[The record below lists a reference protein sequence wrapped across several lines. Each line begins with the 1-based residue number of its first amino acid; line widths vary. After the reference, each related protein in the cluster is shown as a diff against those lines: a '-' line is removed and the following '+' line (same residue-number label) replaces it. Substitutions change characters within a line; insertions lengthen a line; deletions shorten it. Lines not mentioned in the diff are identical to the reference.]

1 MKAIRRFTVRPVLPE
16 PLRPLSDLA
25 RNLRWS
31 WHTETRDLFQ
41 TVDPEGWQAAGGDP
55 VRLLGS
61 VPAARLAELAWD
73 RRFLRRL
80 TAAADDLDDYLHGRR
95 WYQTQNDRTA
105 PTAPGR
111 PPHGIAK
118 GTPGRTPHGTAE
130 GMPGHPAD
138 ADGAFPTAIAYFS
151 PEFGVTAAL
160 PQYSGGLGILAGDH
174 LKAASDLGV
183 PLIGVGL
190 LYRHGYFRQSLSR
203 DGWQQEHYPVLDPNE
218 LPVSLMREHDGTPA
232 VVSLALPAGRRL
244 RAHIWVARVG
254 RVPLLMLD
262 SDVEENAPGERDVTD
277 RLYGGG
283 SEHRLLQEMLLG
295 IGGVRAVRAY
305 CRLTGHP
312 VPEVFHTNEGHAG
325 FLGLERIRELGDAPE
340 PLDFDAAL
348 EAVRAGTVFTT
359 HTPVPAGIDRFDR
372 ELVAR
377 HFGERGELPG
387 VPVDKILR
395 LGTETYPGG
404 APELFNMAVMGLRLA
419 QRANGVSTLHG
430 AVSRGMFAGLWP
442 GFDADEV
449 PITSVTNGVHAPTW
463 VAPEVSRLG
472 ARQIGASRAEDAL
485 TVGGSD
491 LWNSVVNIPDAEI
504 WELRRELREQLVTE
518 VRTRLRASWRQRGAG
533 AAELGWVDGVLDPDV
548 LTIGFARRVPS
559 YKRLTLMLRDRD
571 RLRELLLHPTRPI
584 QIVVAGKAHPAD
596 DGGKRLVQELVR
608 FADDPRV
615 RHRIVFLPDYG
626 MGMAQKLYPGCDVW
640 LNNPLRPLE
649 ACGTSGM
656 KAALNGCLN
665 LSVLDGW
672 WDEWYEPD
680 FGWAIPTADGSATD
694 EDRRDDLEA
703 AALYELIE
711 NRVAP
716 RFYDRGAGGL
726 PERWIE
732 MVRRTLATLG
742 PKVLAGRMV
751 REYVER
757 LYAPAAHAHRALD
770 PDTARDLAAWKARVR
785 AVWPQVAVDHVEA
798 TETLEALESMAATE
812 AAAGERVAGGAAM
825 AAGETTENAAAV
837 EFAEPTA
844 VGTAELGAILGLRV
858 QVALGE
864 LRPEDVE
871 VQAVAGRVD
880 PDDAIADAR
889 MFPLKPTGGPDLQG
903 RWVYE
908 GPLSLDRTGAFG
920 YTVRVLPAHR
930 LLASPA
936 DLGLVALPSGTPGE
950 GAGLLMR

>member
-16 PLRPLSDLA
+16 PLHPLSDLA

-31 WHTETRDLFQ
+31 WHTDTRDLFQ
-41 TVDPEGWQAAGGDP
+41 AVDPDGWQAAGGDP

-61 VPAARLAELAWD
+61 VSAARLTELAQD

-80 TAAADDLDDYLHGRR
+80 TAVADDLDDYLHGRR
-95 WYQTQNDRTA
+95 WYQTHSPEAPDRT
-105 PTAPGR
+105 TALDPAIGR
-111 PPHGIAK
+111 DE
-118 GTPGRTPHGTAE
+118 TP
-130 GMPGHPAD
+130 
-138 ADGAFPTAIAYFS
+138 FPTAVAYFS

-203 DGWQQEHYPVLDPNE
+203 DGWQLEHYPVLDPHE
-218 LPVSLMREHDGTPA
+218 LPVTLLREHDGNPA
-232 VVSLALPAGRRL
+232 HVSLVLPGGRAL
-244 RAHIWVARVG
+244 RAHVWVAHVG

-295 IGGVRAVRAY
+295 IGGVRALRIY
-305 CRLTGHP
+305 CRLTGHAA
-312 VPEVFHTNEGHAG
+312 PEVFHTNEGHAG
-325 FLGLERIRELGDAPE
+325 FLGLERIRELGE
-340 PLDFDAAL
+340 PVESGGHGLDFDAAL

-359 HTPVPAGIDRFDR
+359 HTPVPAGIDRFET

-377 HFGERGELPG
+377 HLGERAELPT
-387 VPVDKILR
+387 VPVDRILK
-395 LGTETYPGG
+395 LGQESYPGG
-404 APELFNMAVMGLRLA
+404 EPRLFNMAVMGLRLA

-430 AVSRGMFAGLWP
+430 AVSRDMFAGLWP

-449 PITSVTNGVHAPTW
+449 PITSITNGVHAPTW
-463 VAPEVSRLG
+463 IAPEVLRLA
-472 ARQIGASRAEDAL
+472 ARRIGVGRAEDAL
-485 TVGGSD
+485 SAGNPERWESVGG
-491 LWNSVVNIPDAEI
+491 IPDI
-504 WELRRELREQLVTE
+504 DVWELRRTLREQLVGE
-518 VRTRLRASWRQRGAG
+518 VRRRLRASWHQRGAG
-533 AAELGWVDGVLDPDV
+533 AAELGWVDSVLDPEV

-559 YKRLTLMLRDRD
+559 YKRLTLMLRDRE

-656 KAALNGCLN
+656 KAALNGGLN

-672 WDEWYEPD
+672 WDEWYDPD
-680 FGWAIPTADGSATD
+680 FGWAIPTADGSATS
-694 EDRRDDLEA
+694 EDRRDDLES

-716 RFYDRGAGGL
+716 LFYERGPEGL
-726 PERWIE
+726 PRRWTE
-732 MVRRTLATLG
+732 MVRRTLAVLG
-742 PKVLAGRMV
+742 PRVLAGRMV

-757 LYAPAAHAHRALD
+757 LYVPAARAHRLM
-770 PDTARDLAAWKARVR
+770 DTDTSRELAFWKQRMRGA
-785 AVWPQVAVDHVEA
+785 WPQVAIDHVE
-798 TETLEALESMAATE
+798 TLEQTTD
-812 AAAGERVAGGAAM
+812 ERS
-825 AAGETTENAAAV
+825 
-837 EFAEPTA
+837 
-844 VGTAELGAILGLRV
+844 AELGATLALRV
-858 QVALGE
+858 RVALGE
-864 LRPEDVE
+864 LHPEDVE

-880 PDDAIADAR
+880 LDDAITDAR
-889 MFPLKPTGGPDLQG
+889 TSPLKPVGSGPDLEG
-903 RWVYE
+903 RWIYE
-908 GPLSLDRTGAFG
+908 GPLTLDHTGPFG

-930 LLASPA
+930 LLASSA
-936 DLGLVALPSGTPGE
+936 DLGLVSLPVETTGE
-950 GAGLLMR
+950 TGGVVLR

>member
-1 MKAIRRFTVRPVLPE
+1 VKVELVKAIRRFTVRPVLPE
-16 PLRPLSDLA
+16 ALHPLSDLA

-31 WHTETRDLFQ
+31 WHAETRDLFQ
-41 TVDPEGWQAAGGDP
+41 SVDPERWTACGGDP

-61 VPAARLAELAWD
+61 VSAGRLAQLTD
-73 RRFLRRL
+73 DSRFLRRL
-80 TAAADDLDDYLHGRR
+80 AAVSADLREYVTGDR
-95 WYQTQNDRTA
+95 WYQTQTSDL
-105 PTAPGR
+105 
-111 PPHGIAK
+111 
-118 GTPGRTPHGTAE
+118 
-130 GMPGHPAD
+130 PA
-138 ADGAFPTAIAYFS
+138 AIAYFS

-203 DGWQQEHYPVLDPNE
+203 EGWQQEHYPVLDPNE
-218 LPVSLMREHDGTPA
+218 LPVVPLSEDDGTPA
-232 VVSLALPAGRRL
+232 LVSLALPGGRAL
-244 RAHIWVARVG
+244 RARIWLAQVG

-262 SDVEENAPGERDVTD
+262 SDVEENDLGERGVTD

-295 IGGVRAVRAY
+295 IGGVRAVRTY

-312 VPEVFHTNEGHAG
+312 QPEVFHTNEGHAG
-325 FLGLERIRELGDAPE
+325 FLGLERIAELGDE
-340 PLDFDAAL
+340 GLDFESAL

-372 ELVAR
+372 EVVAR
-377 HFGERGELPG
+377 HFGSDAELPRID
-387 VPVDKILR
+387 VERILA
-395 LGTETYPGG
+395 LGMETYPGG
-404 APELFNMAVMGLRLA
+404 EPNLFNMAVMGLRLG
-419 QRANGVSTLHG
+419 QRANGVSLLHG
-430 AVSRGMFAGLWP
+430 QVSREMFSGLWP
-442 GFDADEV
+442 GFDPEEV

-463 VAPEVSRLG
+463 VAPEVFRLG
-472 ARQIGASRAEDAL
+472 ARQIGAQRTEDAL

-491 LWNSVVNIPDAEI
+491 RWDAVAEI
-504 WELRRELREQLVTE
+504 ADQEIWDLRRVLREQLVLE
-518 VRTRLRASWRQRGAG
+518 VRDRLRASWRQRGAG
-533 AAELGWVDGVLDPDV
+533 TAELGWIDGVLDPDV

-571 RLRELLLHPTRPI
+571 RLMDLMLHSERPV

-596 DGGKRLVQELVR
+596 DGGKRLIQELVR

-626 MGMAQKLYPGCDVW
+626 MAMAQKLYPGCDIW

-672 WDEWYEPD
+672 WDEWFQPD
-680 FGWAIPTADGSATD
+680 FGWAIPTADGTATD
-694 EDRRDDLEA
+694 DDRRDELEA
-703 AALYELIE
+703 GALYDLLEQ
-711 NRVAP
+711 RVAP
-716 RFYDRGAGGL
+716 RFYERGQAGL
-726 PERWIE
+726 PDRWIE
-732 MVRRTLATLG
+732 MVRRTLTHLG

-757 LYAPAAHAHRALD
+757 LYAPAAHAHRSLNAE
-770 PDTARDLAAWKARVR
+770 TARELAAWKSRVR
-785 AVWPQVAVDHVEA
+785 AAWPQITVDHVEA
-798 TETLEALESMAATE
+798 SSAT
-812 AAAGERVAGGAAM
+812 
-825 AAGETTENAAAV
+825 TT
-837 EFAEPTA
+837 P
-844 VGTAELGAILGLRV
+844 ELGTTLSLRV
-858 QVALGE
+858 RVGLADLA
-864 LRPEDVE
+864 PDDVE

-880 PDDAIADAR
+880 TDDRIADAVCV
-889 MFPLKPTGGPDLQG
+889 PLKPTGGSDLEG

-908 GPLSLDRTGAFG
+908 GPLSLDRTGSFG
-920 YTVRVLPAHR
+920 YTVRILPAHR
-930 LLASPA
+930 LLASGA
-936 DLGLVALPSGTPGE
+936 ELGLVAVPSEEMGE
-950 GAGLLMR
+950 GAGVLMR

>member
-16 PLRPLSDLA
+16 PLLPLSDLA

-31 WHTETRDLFQ
+31 WHPETRDLFQ
-41 TVDPEGWQAAGGDP
+41 AVDPEGWQAAGGDP
-55 VRLLGS
+55 VRLLGAVS
-61 VPAARLAELAWD
+61 AARLSELAGD

-80 TAAADDLDDYLHGRR
+80 AAVADDLDDYLHGRR
-95 WYQTQNDRTA
+95 WYQTHSGA
-105 PTAPGR
+105 PVGSDPE
-111 PPHGIAK
+111 
-118 GTPGRTPHGTAE
+118 GTE
-130 GMPGHPAD
+130 FPA
-138 ADGAFPTAIAYFS
+138 AVAYFS

-203 DGWQQEHYPVLDPNE
+203 DGWQLEHYPLLDPNE
-218 LPVSLMREHDGTPA
+218 LPLGLLREPDGTPA
-232 VVSLALPAGRRL
+232 PVSLALPGGRAL

-262 SDVEENAPGERDVTD
+262 SDVEENGPGERDVTD

-295 IGGVRAVRAY
+295 IGGVRAVRVY

-312 VPEVFHTNEGHAG
+312 APEVFHTNEGHAG
-325 FLGLERIRELGDAPE
+325 FLGLERIRELGEPPE
-340 PLDFDAAL
+340 RGGQGLDFDAAL

-377 HFGERGELPG
+377 HFGDRGELSG
-387 VPVDKILR
+387 VPVEKVLQ
-395 LGTETYPGG
+395 LGMETYPGG
-404 APELFNMAVMGLRLA
+404 EPNLFNMAVMGLRLA

-442 GFDADEV
+442 GFDVEEV

-463 VAPEVSRLG
+463 VAPEVFRLG
-472 ARQIGASRAEDAL
+472 ARRIGAGRAEDAL
-485 TVGGSD
+485 SVGGSERWD
-491 LWNSVVNIPDAEI
+491 AVADIPDADI
-504 WELRRELREQLVTE
+504 WELRRELREQLVLE
-518 VRTRLRASWRQRGAG
+518 VRDRLRASWRQRGAG
-533 AAELGWVDGVLDPDV
+533 AAELGWVDEVLDPDV

-571 RLRELLLHPTRPI
+571 RLMELLLHPTRPV

-626 MGMAQKLYPGCDVW
+626 MAMAQKLYPGCDVW

-656 KAALNGCLN
+656 KAALNGALN

-672 WDEWYEPD
+672 WDEWFEPD

-694 EDRRDDLEA
+694 DDRRDELEA

-726 PERWIE
+726 PQRWIE
-732 MVRRTLATLG
+732 MVRRTLGSLG

-757 LYAPAAHAHRALD
+757 LYAPAARAHRSMD
-770 PDTARDLAAWKARVR
+770 GGTAQELASWKARVR
-785 AVWPQVAVDHVEA
+785 AGWPQVAVDHVEA
-798 TETLEALESMAATE
+798 LEQ
-812 AAAGERVAGGAAM
+812 V
-825 AAGETTENAAAV
+825 
-837 EFAEPTA
+837 TA
-844 VGTAELGAILGLRV
+844 VGTAELGSTLALRV
-858 QVALGE
+858 RVALGG
-864 LRPEDVE
+864 LQPEDVE

-880 PDDAIADAR
+880 SDDAIADAES
-889 MFPLKPTGGPDLQG
+889 FPLKPAGGPDLEG
-903 RWVYE
+903 RWAYE
-908 GPLSLDRTGAFG
+908 GPLSLDRTGPFG
-920 YTVRVLPAHR
+920 YTVRVLPTHP
-930 LLASPA
+930 LLASSA
-936 DLGLVALPSGTPGE
+936 DLGLVALPTEATGE